1 MDHPRMFHADDLGLA
16 ELRAFCLSLPGTTEH
31 ETHGH
36 PNFRTKKIFAIYGA
50 TTKGAEGGGPTY
62 PYSVLVKMQPYG
74 IRSLESD
81 PRFFTPAYYGPSGW
95 IGLDFTAGVLDW
107 ELVHELV
114 LDSYRAT
121 APRALVA
128 QLEDSA

>member
-1 MDHPRMFHADDLGLA
+1 MAHPRSFHDDDLGLA

-31 ETHGH
+31 ETHGR

-50 TTKGAEGGGPTY
+50 TTKGAEGAGPTY
-62 PYSVLVKMQPYG
+62 PYSVLVKMQPG
-74 IRSLESD
+74 GVRSMESD

-95 IGLDFTAGVLDW
+95 IGLDFTVGVVDW
-107 ELVHELV
+107 ELVHDLV